1 MNELFEKIRA
11 LAESQEQL
19 AQQAVQQYQ
28 PIVANYIADNCTD
41 SNQIAF
47 TLDFMLE
54 FCYDAQMLTLYRKL
68 CRHLYSFDPE
78 TAVDYV
84 VAYRERW
91 DEEEKH

>member
-47 TLDFMLE
+47 TLNFMLE
-54 FCYDAQMLTLYRKL
+54 FCFDAQMLTLYRKL
-68 CRHLYSFDPE
+68 CRHLFSFDPE
-78 TAVDYV
+78 TAIEHIE
-84 VAYRERW
+84 AYRERW
-91 DEEEKH
+91 DERGKQ